1 MRIHDLDCIAACPL
15 GGKLSGELACRCL
28 LVESDAGLVLI
39 DTGYGLLD
47 VAAPAR
53 RLSRFFL
60 RTLEPDLRAE
70 LTAVRQ
76 IQALGFSRTDVR
88 HIVLTHLDFDH
99 AGGLDDFPEATVHL
113 MRAEVEDAARQRTWL
128 DRQRYRPRQWSSVE
142 HWQTYEAGAGE
153 PWFRF
158 DAVRDLRG
166 LSPDILLVPLRGHT
180 LGHAGVAVR
189 EDRGWLLFAGDAYFC
204 QDEIDVAQ
212 PQCAPALRGY
222 QWLLAKDHTARIANQ
237 RRLRELQRDHANEV
251 RVVCAHDPRAPR
263 RAPQDR
269 RRPDRSQPV
278 RPARSLHAVP

>member
-1 MRIHDLDCIAACPL
+1 MRIHELNCIASCPL
-15 GGKLSGELACRCL
+15 GGRLSGELACRCL
-28 LVESDAGLVLI
+28 LVETEAGLVLI

-53 RLSRFFL
+53 RLSRPLL
-60 RTLEPDLRAE
+60 RMLEPDFRAE

-76 IQALGFSRTDVR
+76 IEAMGFSRTDVR

-99 AGGLDDFPEATVHL
+99 AGGLDDFPEASVHL

-128 DRQRYRPRQWSSVE
+128 DRQRYRPRQWSSID

-158 DAVRDLRG
+158 GAVRDLRG
-166 LSPDILLVPLRGHT
+166 VPPEILLIPLPGHT

-204 QDEIDVAQ
+204 QDELDVTE
-212 PQCAPALRGY
+212 PRCSPALRSY
-222 QWLLAKDHTARIANQ
+222 EWLIAKDNGARLANQ
-237 RRLRELQRDHANEV
+237 RRLRELLRDHAGDV
-251 RVVCAHDPRAPR
+251 RVVCAHDPRTVERSIR
-263 RAPQDR
+263 RDR
-269 RRPDRSQPV
+269 PQPV
-278 RPARSLHAVP
+278 RPARSVHAAP